1 MHVTSPTNVDAPQAR
16 VLAVDMPGFGLTTR
30 PASIKDF
37 CPNRMLSHF
46 VEALGLVAGGAA
58 GGAAVGGEA
67 ARVAPLVVMGH
78 SLGGL
83 VAAKHVISSHTAH
96 SSLAAAVLVAPLVVQ
111 SRAADTAAGGV
122 GGSRSGGGVQRLPS
136 TRMLASML
144 VKAALGVASAFL
156 KYAFQ
161 GVVKVLTPVFA
172 LVLRRMVYTPDFWV
186 QALGGTYH
194 DRANLHAEIVSG
206 YRRGSWVKGW
216 DTGLLNFVRFR
227 VSAGKSLFEMLR
239 EVYRT
244 SFTGAPSAASTPMA
258 LKATGTPLL
267 FIHGDA
273 DKVIPAANS
282 RFVSSFL
289 SGQVEY
295 VEVQACGHSPMEERP
310 AEFVALVAAFLNRNL
325 PAPAASSSA
334 CLSTPP
340 SPRA

>member
-1 MHVTSPTNVDAPQAR
+1 MHVKSPTNGDAPQAR

-30 PASIKDF
+30 PASVKDF

-122 GGSRSGGGVQRLPS
+122 GRSRSGGGVQRLPS

-144 VKAALGVASAFL
+144 VKAALGVASVFL

-172 LVLRRMVYTPDFWV
+172 LVLRRMVYTPGFWV

-325 PAPAASSSA
+325 PASAAS
-334 CLSTPP
+334 
-340 SPRA
+340 